1 VSLYSSLTVAAL
13 MGPEDSNKWATAY
26 LMSFFTNFSLMN
38 PLQNLIKINLVLF
51 LSSHQGILKKLGF
64 IFAGS
69 ILKVILNKLK
79 I

>member
-1 VSLYSSLTVAAL
+1 

-51 LSSHQGILKKLGF
+51 LCSYEGKIKVLGF
-64 IFAGS
+64 LLAGS
-69 ILKVILNKLK
+69 ILKLLLNK